1 MKQIE
6 STAIYTD
13 HEKLGYVDLKS
24 VCYLLRNFAISLILL
39 CITGCLSE
47 GWIQSSLKSLEVI
60 PDILDNSRSDHKPG
74 GGVLVL
80 NHWTNQSCYPH
91 LLLNQ

>member
-13 HEKLGYVDLKS
+13 RGKPGYVDLKS
-24 VCYLLRNFAISLILL
+24 MCYLLRNFAISLILL

-47 GWIQSSLKSLEVI
+47 GWLQSSLK
-60 PDILDNSRSDHKPG
+60 
-74 GGVLVL
+74 
-80 NHWTNQSCYPH
+80 
-91 LLLNQ
+91 

>member
-13 HEKLGYVDLKS
+13 HGKLEYVDLKS
-24 VCYLLRNFAISLILL
+24 VCYFLRNFAISLILL
-39 CITGCLSE
+39 CITGCLSG
-47 GWIQSSLKSLEVI
+47 GWIQSSLKSLEAI
-60 PDILDNSRSDHKPG
+60 PDVLDDSQSDCKPG

-80 NHWTNQSCYPH
+80 NHWTSQSCY
-91 LLLNQ
+91 